1 MDARELWVRI
11 ETVHAVT
18 YFAAESRAAAK
29 DAGLQGFWMGY
40 FGFRAAPMGPVGAGV
55 VEAAFAN
62 FAPGMVHR
70 AIPDAWS
77 HASPDDLVRV
87 RATAAA
93 AALRGTA
100 ADEVDAAVSIA
111 PLLRR
116 VVDAGVP
123 LGRPLFAANA
133 ALPDFDDPVEQLWQL
148 CTTLREHRGDG
159 HVAALAAAGID
170 GCQAHQL
177 LIAEQGLP
185 PDLFFDN
192 RGWDDDQQ
200 RRSLEVLVSRGL
212 IEGTTLTELGADL
225 RDQIEAITDERAA
238 EPFNEALDEDDLA
251 RLDAVLTP
259 LAEAVQAS
267 GVIPFP
273 NPMGLPQL

>member
-1 MDARELWVRI
+1 MDI
-11 ETVHAVT
+11 NDYVT
-18 YFAAESRAAAK
+18 YDAIGLAELIRSGQVSAEEV
-29 DAGLQGFWMGY
+29 Q
-40 FGFRAAPMGPVGAGV
+40 
-55 VEAAFAN
+55 
-62 FAPGMVHR
+62 
-70 AIPDAWS
+70 
-77 HASPDDLVRV
+77 
-87 RATAAA
+87 A
-93 AALRGTA
+93 AAL
-100 ADEVDAAVSIA
+100 AAVA
-111 PLLRR
+111 VVNPHLNAVAGEPFDTPLAHNL
-116 VVDAGVP
+116 DGPLAGVP

-133 ALPDFDDPVEQLWQL
+133 ALPHFDDPVEQLWQL

-273 NPMGLPQL
+273 NPMGLPEL

>member
-1 MDARELWVRI
+1 MRRVAGLAE
-11 ETVHAVT
+11 
-18 YFAAESRAAAK
+18 AAER
-29 DAGLQGFWMGY
+29 DVGVLRHG
-40 FGFRAAPMGPVGAGV
+40 APALCTGAPIVTRIRGIGPA
-55 VEAAFAN
+55 
-62 FAPGMVHR
+62 
-70 AIPDAWS
+70 
-77 HASPDDLVRV
+77 RV
-87 RATAAA
+87 
-93 AALRGTA
+93 
-100 ADEVDAAVSIA
+100 
-111 PLLRR
+111 
-116 VVDAGVP
+116 
-123 LGRPLFAANA
+123 GRPLFAANA

-192 RGWDDDQQ
+192 RGWDDEHQ
-200 RRSLEVLVSRGL
+200 RRSLEILVSRGL

-238 EPFNEALDEDDLA
+238 ESFNEALDEDDLA

-273 NPMGLPQL
+273 NPMGLPDL